1 MALRSDVIHERL
13 AKLEE
18 VTNVLGQLQ
27 GMDGPALRA
36 DPFKLYTVER
46 GLQVA
51 IECILDISSHIIAA
65 SGCRKPQDYTE
76 VIDLLVELGVIPH
89 PFGEH
94 IRPLAG
100 LRNLL
105 VHMYLK
111 VDPNK
116 LAQHLQR
123 LDDFRAFARYVL
135 GYLESRG
142 PRERTY

>member
-1 MALRSDVIHERL
+1 LALRSDVIHERL

-18 VTNVLGQLQ
+18 VVSLLGQLQ
-27 GMDGPALRA
+27 GMDGAALRA

-65 SGCRKPQDYTE
+65 SGCRKPHDYTG
-76 VIDLLVELGVIPH
+76 VIDALSEVGVIPR
-89 PFGEH
+89 PFGER

-105 VHMYLK
+105 VHMYLD
-111 VDPNK
+111 VDTDR
-116 LAQHLQR
+116 LAQHLHR
-123 LDDFRAFARYVL
+123 LDDFRAFARYVVEYITGRML
-135 GYLESRG
+135 
-142 PRERTY
+142 P